1 MNRYPNAVIMVF
13 CKAPVPGQVK
23 TRLIPPLT
31 NEEAASLHRELTE
44 KTLQT
49 VTENRLCDVQLWCSP
64 STEHPYFATLSQK
77 YSVDLHLQQGAD
89 LGERMH
95 QAFVQVLA
103 KYKSAILIGCDCPS
117 LKHSDVEQA
126 LIRLSQKT
134 CCVISPAE
142 DGGYVL
148 IGLNS
153 LQPTL
158 FNEMPWGTNQILGMT
173 RARSQSLS
181 FDCIELDTQWDLDT
195 ADDLERYR
203 SYKR

>member
-1 MNRYPNAVIMVF
+1 MNSYSDAVILVF

-23 TRLIPPLT
+23 TRLIPHLT
-31 NEEAASLHRELTE
+31 KEAAAMLHRELTE
-44 KTLQT
+44 QTLQT
-49 VTENRLCDVQLWCSP
+49 ATQNRLCDVQLWCSP
-64 STEHPYFATLSQK
+64 STEHPFFSALSNK
-77 YSVDLHLQQGAD
+77 FSVDLQLQQGAD

-95 QAFVQVLA
+95 RGFVQVLA

-117 LKHSDVEQA
+117 LKQSDLEQA
-126 LIRLSQKT
+126 LIQLSQKT

-153 LQPTL
+153 LQPAL
-158 FNEMPWGTNQILGMT
+158 FNEMPWGTNKVLAFT
-173 RARSQSLS
+173 RARSRWLNLE
-181 FDCIELDTQWDLDT
+181 FIEMNTQWDLDT

-203 SYKR
+203 RIKR